1 MALRFAWRCFSCSPP
16 ARPRMALIRWRKPRP
31 RKIDAPPIKR
41 TLRMLLVK
49 NGRVLD
55 PLSKTDAAMD
65 VLLDGETIREVAPAG
80 KITAA
85 RNVESFDAAG
95 LIVAPGFIDIHAH
108 LREPGQESSETIE
121 TGTRAAARGGFTAV
135 CCMPNTKPVNDN
147 ASVTRFIADRAK
159 VHGHVRVWPIGAASI
174 GSKGEA
180 IAEIAAMKDAG
191 VVAVSDDGKPIAT
204 AKLARQVMEYCRS
217 LNLSV
222 IEHAEDVS
230 LAAGAVMREGVTST
244 RLGLRGMP
252 AAAESVCVARDV
264 QLAELTGARL
274 HVAHL
279 SAKASLEQVRSAKS
293 KRLHV
298 TCEVTP
304 HHFTLIDEDV
314 TYDSRFKMNPPLAAR
329 EDREALLAGLAD
341 GTVDAMAT
349 DHAPHE
355 PALKDVEFDKAPFG
369 VLGFKTA
376 LSLAL
381 EQLVHSGR
389 ISLMRMVELFTTGP
403 ARVLGIER
411 KLAAGE
417 PADLT
422 IFSLDRPWPFPVKES
437 PSKSRNS
444 PFDGRTF
451 KGGPAATIV
460 SGKIVHR
467 VIV

>member
-1 MALRFAWRCFSCSPP
+1 
-16 ARPRMALIRWRKPRP
+16 
-31 RKIDAPPIKR
+31 
-41 TLRMLLVK
+41 MLLVK

-55 PLSKTDAAMD
+55 PTSKTDAAMD
-65 VLLDGETIREVAPAG
+65 VLLDGEIIREVAPAG
-80 KITAA
+80 KIAVPQE
-85 RNVESFDAAG
+85 VEIFDATG

-121 TGTRAAARGGFTAV
+121 SGTQAAARGGFTAV

-147 ASVTRFIADRAK
+147 ASVTRFIVDRAK
-159 VHGHVRVWPIGAASI
+159 AHGSVHVWPIGAASV

-180 IAEIAAMKDAG
+180 IAEIAAMKEAG
-191 VVAVSDDGKPIAT
+191 IVAVSDDGKPIAT

-217 LNLSV
+217 LNLPV

-264 QLAELTGARL
+264 QLAELTEARL

-293 KRLHV
+293 RGLQV

-329 EDREALLAGLAD
+329 EDREALLAGIAD
-341 GTVDAMAT
+341 GTVDAIAT

-369 VLGFKTA
+369 ILGFETA

-389 ISLMRMVELFTTGP
+389 ISLMRMVELFTAGP
-403 ARVLGIER
+403 ARVLGMER
-411 KLAAGE
+411 KIAAGQ

-422 IFSLDRPWPFPVKES
+422 IFSLDHSWTHKVKES
-437 PSKSRNS
+437 ASKSRNS

-451 KGGPAATIV
+451 KGAPMATIV
-460 SGKIVHR
+460 AGRVVHKR
-467 VIV
+467 

>member
-1 MALRFAWRCFSCSPP
+1 
-16 ARPRMALIRWRKPRP
+16 
-31 RKIDAPPIKR
+31 
-41 TLRMLLVK
+41 MLLIK
-49 NGRVLD
+49 NGRVVD
-55 PLSKTDAAMD
+55 PASKRDAALD
-65 VLLDGETIREVAPAG
+65 VLLDGEKIKEVGAAG
-80 KITAA
+80 KVSAPQDA
-85 RNVESFDAAG
+85 QVFDAQG
-95 LIVAPGFIDIHAH
+95 LIVAPGFIDIHVH

-135 CCMPNTKPVNDN
+135 CCMPNTKPVNDS
-147 ASVTRFIADRAK
+147 ASVTRFILDRAK
-159 VHGHVRVWPIGAASI
+159 AAARVRVWPIGAASV

-180 IAEIAAMKDAG
+180 IAEIAAMKQAG
-191 VVAVSDDGKPIAT
+191 IVAVSDDGKPIAT

-217 LNLSV
+217 LDIPV

-244 RLGLRGMP
+244 RLGLAGMP

-274 HVAHL
+274 HIAHL
-279 SAKASLEQVRSAKS
+279 SAKGSLEQVRSAKQRGLRVS
-293 KRLHV
+293 
-298 TCEVTP
+298 CEVTP

-314 TYDSRFKMNPPLAAR
+314 QYDSRYKMNPPLAAR
-329 EDREALLAGLAD
+329 EDRNALLAGLAD
-341 GTVDAMAT
+341 GTVDAIAT

-369 VLGFKTA
+369 ILGFETA

-389 ISLMRMVELFTTGP
+389 VSLMRMVELFTTGP
-403 ARVLGIER
+403 ARVLGLER
-411 KLAAGE
+411 TIAPNQ

-422 IFSLDRPWPFPVKES
+422 IFSTDHVWTYEVKES

-444 PFDGRTF
+444 PFDGRKF
-451 KGGPAATIV
+451 KGGPVATV
-460 SGKIVHR
+460 VGGRFVHR
-467 VIV
+467 T